1 MSICGNP
8 ILVVDDEPLV
18 ALWLE
23 DTLSKC
29 GYGVVVAHDAI
40 EALELIEGTDN
51 PFSVLL
57 TDIDLGRGLPTGWD
71 VADRARRLDPGFPI
85 IYMTG
90 KSAADWATR
99 GVVGSILLSKP
110 FCIDEVVEAIATI
123 KDRQVEASGASVAVG
138 ADVAA

>member
-23 DTLSKC
+23 DTLSEY
-29 GYGVVVAHDAI
+29 GYDVVVAHDAI
-40 EALELIEGTDN
+40 EALELIGNTDSR
-51 PFSVLL
+51 FSALL

-71 VADRARRLDPGFPI
+71 VADSARRLDPSFPI

-90 KSAADWATR
+90 KSAADWAAR
-99 GVVGSILLSKP
+99 GV
-110 FCIDEVVEAIATI
+110 
-123 KDRQVEASGASVAVG
+123 
-138 ADVAA
+138 